1 MMLLKNYFITTI
13 LKNSSFFRIFMGDMI
28 LGIDDAGRGPVI
40 GPMILAGCLV
50 DEATEKE
57 FKKLGIK
64 DSKELTPK
72 RREFLANIIREK
84 AETFEIAIAYPNEI
98 DDKLEN
104 GTNLNHLE
112 AIKIAAII
120 NKINKGY
127 KRIKVIIDCPS
138 VGIAKWADMLKM
150 KIENLSNL
158 EIVCEHKADKNH
170 VSVSAASILAKS
182 TREKE
187 MDKLREK
194 YGTQIGSGY
203 TSDPATIKFLE
214 KNANNDEDSNIFR
227 KTWDTWKRASD
238 KLTQRKLV

>member
-1 MMLLKNYFITTI
+1 
-13 LKNSSFFRIFMGDMI
+13 MGDFI

-72 RREFLANIIREK
+72 RREFLANIIRQK
-84 AETFEIAIAYPNEI
+84 AENFEVVMAFPNEI
-98 DDKLEN
+98 DEKLTN
-104 GTNLNHLE
+104 GTNLNVLE
-112 AIKIAAII
+112 AIKIAEII

-127 KRIKVIIDCPS
+127 NKIKVIIDCPS
-138 VGIAKWADMLKM
+138 VGIGKWTDILKM

-170 VSVSAASILAKS
+170 VAVSAASILAKS

-203 TSDPATIKFLE
+203 TSDPATIRFLE
-214 KNANNDEDSNIFR
+214 LNADTQNDSGIFR
-227 KTWDTWKRASD
+227 KSWDTWKKASE
-238 KLTQRKLV
+238 KIAQRKLF

>member
-1 MMLLKNYFITTI
+1 
-13 LKNSSFFRIFMGDMI
+13 MGDFI

-40 GPMILAGCLV
+40 GPMILAGCLI

-84 AETFEIAIAYPNEI
+84 AETFEIAITYPTEI

-112 AIKIAAII
+112 AIKIAQII

-138 VGIAKWADMLKM
+138 IGISKWTDYLKM

-170 VSVSAASILAKS
+170 ISVSAASILAKS

-187 MDKLREK
+187 MDKLRAK
-194 YGTQIGSGY
+194 YGDQIGSGY
-203 TSDPATIKFLE
+203 TSDPATIRYLE
-214 KNANNDEDSNIFR
+214 LNADNHEEDHIFR
-227 KTWDTWKRASD
+227 RTWETWKRASEKIAQK
-238 KLTQRKLV
+238 KLC

>member
-1 MMLLKNYFITTI
+1 
-13 LKNSSFFRIFMGDMI
+13 MGDFI
-28 LGIDDAGRGPVI
+28 LGIDEAGKGPVI
-40 GPMILAGCLV
+40 GPMVIAGCLV

-84 AETFEIAIAYPNEI
+84 AETFEIVIISPQEI
-98 DDKLEN
+98 DNSLNK
-104 GTNLNHLE
+104 GTNLNQLE
-112 AIKIAAII
+112 SIKISEII

-127 KRIKVIIDCPS
+127 KKIKVVIDCPS
-138 VGIAKWADMLKM
+138 VGIAKWADSLKM

-170 VSVSAASILAKS
+170 VAVSAASVLAKS

-187 MDKLREK
+187 MDLLKEK
-194 YGTQIGSGY
+194 YGSEIGSGY
-203 TSDPATIKFLE
+203 TSDPATIHYLE
-214 KNANNDEDSNIFR
+214 LHADDPKDANIFR
-227 KTWDTWKRASD
+227 KTWETWKRASE
-238 KLTQRKLV
+238 KLTQKKLF

>member
-1 MMLLKNYFITTI
+1 
-13 LKNSSFFRIFMGDMI
+13 MGDLI

-40 GPMILAGCLV
+40 GPMILAGCLI
-50 DEATEKE
+50 DEATERE
-57 FKKLGIK
+57 FKNLGIK

-98 DDKLEN
+98 DEKLAN

-112 AIKIAAII
+112 AIKIAEII

-127 KRIKVIIDCPS
+127 KRIKVIVDCPS
-138 VGIAKWADMLKM
+138 IGISKWTDVLKM

-158 EIVCEHKADKNH
+158 EVVCEHKADKNH
-170 VSVSAASILAKS
+170 IAVSAASILAKS

-187 MDKLREK
+187 MDKLKEK
-194 YGTQIGSGY
+194 YGDEIGSGY
-203 TSDPATIKFLE
+203 TSDPATIKYLE
-214 KNANNDEDSNIFR
+214 KNAQKHQDSGIFR
-227 KTWDTWKRASD
+227 KSWETWKVAVE
-238 KLTQRKLV
+238 KIGQRTLV